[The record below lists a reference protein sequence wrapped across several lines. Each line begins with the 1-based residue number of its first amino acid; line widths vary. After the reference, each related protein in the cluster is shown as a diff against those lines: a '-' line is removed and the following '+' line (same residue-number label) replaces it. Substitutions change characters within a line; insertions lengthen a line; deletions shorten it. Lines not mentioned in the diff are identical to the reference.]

1 MKRILLLFSIILLT
15 SCGNSKNSP
24 EFIEA
29 VSGNYLFNSD
39 ESIGVTFIDE
49 KLIIRWRGNDNIEPL
64 KVNDSTFYL
73 QEMNE
78 KFIFKMQPKVHI
90 ILAPKREHDGR
101 EYAFPKLADGEKTP
115 REYLLNK
122 EYEKALL
129 GYKAIQKKDSLDR
142 TIRERTF
149 NRLGYQMIRNN
160 KIDEAI
166 EIFKIN
172 IKMYPNSSNTYD
184 SLADGYLE
192 KKDTVNAIL
201 YYKKALSINPENRSS
216 KRRLKKITQE

>member
-1 MKRILLLFSIILLT
+1 MKRILFLFSITLLI
-15 SCGNSKNSP
+15 SCVNSKNSP

-39 ESIGVTFIDE
+39 ESIGITFIE
-49 KLIIRWRGNDNIEPL
+49 GKLNVRWRGKNNIEPL

-78 KFIFKMQPKVHI
+78 KFVFKMYPKVHI
-90 ILAPKREHDGR
+90 KLASKREHEGKT
-101 EYAFPKLADGEKTP
+101 YKFPKLANGEKTP

-129 GYKAIQKKDSLDR
+129 GYKAIQRKDSLDR

-149 NRLGYQMIRNN
+149 NRLGYQMIKSE
-160 KIDEAI
+160 KIDDAI

-172 IKMYPNSSNTYD
+172 TELYPNSSNTFD
-184 SLADGYLE
+184 SLADGYL
-192 KKDTVNAIL
+192 KKNDTVKAIHF
-201 YYKKALSINPENRSS
+201 YKKALSINPENRSS
-216 KRRLKKITQE
+216 KRSLEKITKK

>member
-1 MKRILLLFSIILLT
+1 MKRILLLFSIILFI
-15 SCGNSKNSP
+15 SCGNSKNSA
-24 EFIEA
+24 EFIKA

-39 ESIGVTFIDE
+39 ESIGISFNKG
-49 KLIIRWRGNDNIEPL
+49 KLVVRWRGKEGFEPL

-78 KFIFKMQPKVHI
+78 RFVFKMKPTVHI
-90 ILAPKREHDGR
+90 KLAPKREHDGKI
-101 EYAFPKLADGEKTP
+101 YIFSKLADGEKTP

-129 GYKAIQKKDSLDR
+129 GYKAIQQKDSLDR

-149 NRLGYQMIRNN
+149 NRLGYKMIKGQ

-172 IKMYPNSSNTYD
+172 TKMYPNSSNTYD
-184 SLADGYLE
+184 SLADGYL
-192 KKDTVNAIL
+192 KKNDTVNAIIN
-201 YYKKALSINPENRSS
+201 YKKALSINPENRSS
-216 KRRLKKITQE
+216 KRNLDKITKK